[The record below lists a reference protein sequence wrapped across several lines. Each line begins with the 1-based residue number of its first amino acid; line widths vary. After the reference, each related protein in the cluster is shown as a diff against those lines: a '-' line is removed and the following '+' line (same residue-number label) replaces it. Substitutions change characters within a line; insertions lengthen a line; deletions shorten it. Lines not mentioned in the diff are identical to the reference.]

1 MNNHCLVN
9 LCEAFLLLL
18 MNNRAS
24 LLKCYNPWPDKDLMV
39 TTEQAKEKESP
50 YQKGK
55 YFSVAQ
61 TLHLTDWLA
70 SRGLLLLYA
79 LTGTVLFYGG

>member
-1 MNNHCLVN
+1 MDRPRLVN
-9 LCEAFLLLL
+9 LGEAFLLLL

-24 LLKCYNPWPDKDLMV
+24 FLQCYNPWPDKDLMV
-39 TTEQAKEKESP
+39 TTEQGKEKEIP
-50 YQKGK
+50 YHEGK

-70 SRGLLLLYA
+70 SRGLLLLFA
-79 LTGTVLFYGG
+79 LTGTVLFYEG